1 MKTKS
6 LLLTAVIG
14 AGLAYGVAAQGREQP
29 GELVQVKSLPAS
41 VQQTINQK
49 AAGGEIVRVKRE
61 DDANGKWNYE
71 VVVRTNGQ
79 EWGFEVD
86 PNGKLLKQHSAIKR

>member
-61 DDANGKWNYE
+61 DDANGRWNYE
-71 VVVRTNGQ
+71 VAVRSQGK

-86 PNGKLLKQHSAIKR
+86 PNGKLVKTHGEKK